1 MEKGELVRML
11 SEGLST
17 EELPMISNLLEL
29 EELVKASN
37 LNDPIKKRLLANIKT
52 LTNDTIDHAKIFNS
66 LIREVENGKIN

>member
-37 LNDPIKKRLLANIKT
+37 LNDQIKKRLLKNIKI

-66 LIREVENGKIN
+66 LIRETENGKIN